1 MDTFSYRDGELFAEG
16 VALSRIAERFGTPTY
31 VYSRAHI
38 EAQYRAYADA
48 LAGMPHLVCFAVKA
62 NSNLGVLNVLA
73 RLGAGFDIVS
83 RGELERVLAAGGDP
97 AKVVF
102 SGVGKTRDDMR
113 RALEVGVH
121 CFNVESG
128 EELER
133 LQRVAAELGVKAPVS
148 LRVNPDVDAQTH
160 PYISTGLKENKF
172 GIAIDE
178 AEAVYARAA
187 ELDHLEVIGVDC
199 HIGSQLTQLEPFLD
213 ALERLLG
220 LVDRL
225 AGKGIGIRH
234 LDLGGG
240 LGVRYRDEQPPLAG
254 DYIRAIRE
262 RLHGRDLTLVFEPG
276 RSIVANAG
284 VLLTRVEYLKHTEHK
299 DFAIV
304 DAAMNDLI
312 RPALYQAW
320 MDVQAVRPRD
330 AAPRRYDLVG
340 PICETGDFLAKD
352 RDLALAEG
360 DLLAVRSA
368 GAYGFVMS
376 SNYNTRGRAAE
387 VLVSGTTSTLIRRR
401 ETVGR
406 GRGIRVDQFPRA
418 LEPEPQRSQ
427 RRSELV
433 RGVGREG
440 PLLIDH
446 AGQSIGH
453 RVERSRESSNLG
465 RAGRV
470 VRAGTE
476 VARGEHLR
484 HALEQPQPA
493 RDRIREH
500 EPGESGE
507 QGRCQRNGPEYLQ
520 PCSDGIGDDGQGI
533 GQAHCSRHILA
544 GEHRHG
550 DVHQLLLER
559 PGVTST
565 RLDGA
570 AQGRRNLRS

>member
-1 MDTFSYRDGELFAEG
+1 MQPFQYRDGQLFAEG
-16 VALSRIAERFGTPTY
+16 AALSAIAERFGTPTY

-38 EAQYRAYADA
+38 EAQFRAYADA

-62 NSNLGVLNVLA
+62 NSNLGVLNLLA

-121 CFNVESG
+121 CFNVES
-128 EELER
+128 EVELER
-133 LQRVAAELGVKAPVS
+133 LQQVAAELGVKAPVS

-172 GIAIDE
+172 GVSIDV
-178 AEAVYARAA
+178 AERVYARAA
-187 ELDHLEVIGVDC
+187 ELANLEVVGVDC

-213 ALERLLG
+213 ALERLLA

-225 AGKGIGIRH
+225 AARGIQIKH

-240 LGVRYRDEQPPLAG
+240 LGVRYRDEEPPLAG
-254 DYIRAIRE
+254 DYIKAVRE
-262 RLHGRDLTLVFEPG
+262 RLAGRELALVFEPG

-299 DFAIV
+299 DFAVI

-320 MDVQAVRPRD
+320 MDIVAVQPRD
-330 AAPRRYDLVG
+330 GEARRYDLVG
-340 PICETGDFLAKD
+340 PICETGDFLGKD
-352 RDLALAEG
+352 RELVLAEG

-387 VLVSGTTSTLIRRR
+387 VLVDGEQVHLVRRR
-401 ETVGR
+401 ES
-406 GRGIRVDQFPRA
+406 I
-418 LEPEPQRSQ
+418 E
-427 RRSELV
+427 ELY
-433 RGVGREG
+433 
-440 PLLIDH
+440 
-446 AGQSIGH
+446 A
-453 RVERSRESSNLG
+453 
-465 RAGRV
+465 
-470 VRAGTE
+470 
-476 VARGEHLR
+476 
-484 HALEQPQPA
+484 
-493 RDRIREH
+493 
-500 EPGESGE
+500 GES
-507 QGRCQRNGPEYLQ
+507 
-520 PCSDGIGDDGQGI
+520 
-533 GQAHCSRHILA
+533 
-544 GEHRHG
+544 
-550 DVHQLLLER
+550 LL
-559 PGVTST
+559 P
-565 RLDGA
+565 
-570 AQGRRNLRS
+570 N